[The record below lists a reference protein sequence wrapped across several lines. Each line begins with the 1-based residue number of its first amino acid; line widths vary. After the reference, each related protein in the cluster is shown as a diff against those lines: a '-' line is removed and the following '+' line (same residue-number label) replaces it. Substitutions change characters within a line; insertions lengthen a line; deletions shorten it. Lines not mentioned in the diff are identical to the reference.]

1 MNFVTEYGKGV
12 HNFFTFQWLLCLW
25 NCRAAASWRCRGSEP
40 RLPRAIGRGG
50 TRSDK
55 ATADGG
61 DPVAATRVKI
71 STCPRHWVARSSP
84 LFIAFRMRRLLKKL
98 AYAESGLRQPLLRA
112 RSCSLVTQISSPPS
126 WNSEKLEDDS
136 MPFTGL
142 PGRISNRVAG
152 FDWFLEFSWSRV
164 APRVSPARRKRSSSY
179 HRLAIPTIRNDIR
192 SNSISRRSIHLYSPE
207 MLILHLSGY
216 LWRNIEQGPVTQPDH
231 TSGTIDAWS
240 IPFSRKGKERKEKLL
255 LFEHTMVRGNVHG
268 REINRCRGWGEA
280 VKSKS
285 RPIGLEH

>member
-126 WNSEKLEDDS
+126 WNSEKLQRMIRCHSLDY
-136 MPFTGL
+136 
-142 PGRISNRVAG
+142 RAG
-152 FDWFLEFSWSRV
+152 FPTESREFDWFLEFS
-164 APRVSPARRKRSSSY
+164 
-179 HRLAIPTIRNDIR
+179 
-192 SNSISRRSIHLYSPE
+192 
-207 MLILHLSGY
+207 
-216 LWRNIEQGPVTQPDH
+216 
-231 TSGTIDAWS
+231 
-240 IPFSRKGKERKEKLL
+240 
-255 LFEHTMVRGNVHG
+255 
-268 REINRCRGWGEA
+268 
-280 VKSKS
+280 
-285 RPIGLEH
+285 

>member
-112 RSCSLVTQISSPPS
+112 LWPRFLLLPLLLREIQRNSRMIRCHSL
-126 WNSEKLEDDS
+126 DY
-136 MPFTGL
+136 
-142 PGRISNRVAG
+142 RAG
-152 FDWFLEFSWSRV
+152 FPTESRG
-164 APRVSPARRKRSSSY
+164 
-179 HRLAIPTIRNDIR
+179 
-192 SNSISRRSIHLYSPE
+192 SI
-207 MLILHLSGY
+207 
-216 LWRNIEQGPVTQPDH
+216 D
-231 TSGTIDAWS
+231 
-240 IPFSRKGKERKEKLL
+240 F
-255 LFEHTMVRGNVHG
+255 
-268 REINRCRGWGEA
+268 
-280 VKSKS
+280 
-285 RPIGLEH
+285 